1 MYINIEQPQEMDVL
15 RCGIILATYICLIGT
30 VGWNAGMLQRDAA
43 TMSQGPTNGK
53 QNYVI
58 KLAYGRKTMS
68 SNWHMQMYVSVLF
81 SLGKPED
88 LC

>member
-1 MYINIEQPQEMDVL
+1 MNLDIEQPQEMDVL
-15 RCGIILATYICLIGT
+15 RCRIILATYICLIGT
-30 VGWNAGMLQRDAA
+30 VGWNAGMPQRDA

-58 KLAYGRKTMS
+58 KLAYGRKNMS
-68 SNWHMQMYVSVLF
+68 SNWHLQMYVGLLI
-81 SLGKPED
+81 SLGKPQA